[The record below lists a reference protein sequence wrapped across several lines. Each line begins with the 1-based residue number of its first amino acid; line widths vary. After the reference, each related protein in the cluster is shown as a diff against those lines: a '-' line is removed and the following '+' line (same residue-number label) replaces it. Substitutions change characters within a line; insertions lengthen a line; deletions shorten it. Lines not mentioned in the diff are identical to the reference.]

1 MAAEVEPPSPGVSG
15 LSPDS
20 RGARLRE
27 LAGLF
32 FRLGTTAFGGPAA
45 NIAMMEEEAVRR
57 RGWLTHAEFLDMI
70 GACNLIP
77 GPNSTEMAI
86 HLGHRRAGFA
96 GLAVA
101 GACFIVPAAAITIA
115 VAWIYVRFGA
125 MPAVGGA
132 LYGIK
137 PVIIVIVVQAL
148 WRLGLTAARTPTL
161 IAITAAAT
169 IAAFM
174 GVNEMAILLG
184 AGLLTVAIESLTGA
198 AAAPGG
204 AAAAAIVAARATP
217 AANGVVAAS
226 PAAAPSAIAGGV
238 ATGVAIV
245 AAPFSLTTMFLL
257 FAKIGAVLFGSG
269 YVLLAFLQA
278 DFVDRLHWL
287 TQGQL
292 LDAVAVGQFTPG
304 PVFCTATFIGYLLGR
319 MPGAIVATAGIFLPA
334 FAFVAISGPIL
345 PRLRRSPIAGAFLD
359 GVNAASLALMVAV
372 TWQLGRAAIIDA
384 TTVAITI
391 VGGVMLMRLR
401 LNSAWIVLTGAALG
415 MLAGKLHG

>member
-1 MAAEVEPPSPGVSG
+1 MAAEFDPSAAGPRGA
-15 LSPDS
+15 SPDS

-45 NIAMMEEEAVRR
+45 NIAMMEEEVVRR
-57 RGWLTHAEFLDMI
+57 RQWLTHAEFLDMI

-101 GACFIVPAAAITIA
+101 GACFIVPAAAITMA
-115 VAWIYVRFGA
+115 VAWVYVRFGA

-137 PVIIVIVVQAL
+137 PVIIVIVLQAL
-148 WRLGLTAARTPTL
+148 WRLGVTAARTPTL

-184 AGLLTVAIESLTGA
+184 AGILTVAIESLTGA

-204 AAAAAIVAARATP
+204 AAAAIVAARALP
-217 AANGVVAAS
+217 VANSVVTAS
-226 PAAAPSAIAGGV
+226 PAAAQSAIAGGV
-238 ATGVAIV
+238 VAGVTVV

-319 MPGAIVATAGIFLPA
+319 TPGAIVATAGIFLPA
-334 FAFVAISGPIL
+334 FAFVAISGPLL
-345 PRLRRSPIAGAFLD
+345 PRLRRSPIAGALLD

-401 LNSAWIVLTGAALG
+401 LNSAWIVTAGALLG
-415 MLAGKLHG
+415 ILAFKLHG